1 MTGKIRLFR
10 KSAMTESEAYF
21 IVHLID
27 GIGPVRAKK
36 LKEHF
41 DSLDRALLARGA
53 DLRPVQGIGGEL
65 VEKLVSWKENVPVD
79 AERARAAE
87 LGLQIVTFADAA
99 YPASLK
105 EIYDPPLVLYIKGRI
120 PETWPRGIAVVGSR
134 ETSHYGLETAK
145 KLGYQLAYAG
155 VPVISGLA
163 RGIDT
168 AAHLGA
174 LAAKGTTWAVLGCG
188 LDQIYP
194 PENDALAAKIVESG
208 GCLIS
213 ELALGTAPDKRTF
226 PMRNRIVSG
235 LGFGTL
241 VIEAGRQSGALITAR
256 QALDQGRQV
265 FAVPGRIDNPSAQG
279 CHQLIKDG
287 AKLVEGVE
295 DILGEL
301 EFLLPREAVST
312 PRPLPDNLTPEEQQ
326 IYAAIE
332 LDETPIDTITRA
344 TGLTSGVVS
353 SALLRLEM
361 RKLVKQL
368 PGKRF
373 VRTS

>member
-1 MTGKIRLFR
+1 
-10 KSAMTESEAYF
+10 MTESEAYF
-21 IVHLID
+21 IVNLIS
-27 GIGPVRAKK
+27 GIGPVRARK
-36 LKEHF
+36 LKERF
-41 DSLDRALLARGA
+41 GTLDRALVARGA
-53 DLRPVQGIGGEL
+53 DLRSVEGIGPEL
-65 VEKLVSWKENVPVD
+65 VEKLVSWESTTNAEKERKW
-79 AERARAAE
+79 AED
-87 LGLQIVTFADAA
+87 LGLTVITQADAA
-99 YPASLK
+99 YPASLL
-105 EIYDPPLVLYIKGRI
+105 EIYDPPLVLYTKGKI
-120 PETWPRGIAVVGSR
+120 PETWPRGVAVVGSR

-168 AAHLGA
+168 SAHLGA
-174 LAAKGTTWAVLGCG
+174 LAAKGTTWAALGCG
-188 LDQIYP
+188 LDQMYP

-213 ELALGTAPDKRTF
+213 ELPLGTSPDKRTF

-235 LGFGTL
+235 LSFGVL

-265 FAVPGRIDNPSAQG
+265 FAVPGRIDNPLAQG

-295 DILGEL
+295 DILAEL
-301 EFLLPREAVST
+301 EFLIPRERPT
-312 PRPLPDNLTPEEQQ
+312 PEARPLPANLTGDEEKV
-326 IYAAIE
+326 YAAIE
-332 LDETPIDTITRA
+332 RDETPIDTITQR
-344 TGLTSGVVS
+344 TGLPSGTVS
-353 SALLRLEM
+353 STLLRLEM
-361 RKLVKQL
+361 KKLVRQL
-368 PGKRF
+368 PGKVF

>member
-1 MTGKIRLFR
+1 
-10 KSAMTESEAYF
+10 MTESEAHF
-21 IVHLID
+21 IVNLVS
-27 GIGPVRAKK
+27 GIGPVRAKR
-36 LKEHF
+36 LRERF
-41 DSLDRALLARGA
+41 GSLELALLKRES
-53 DLRPVQGIGGEL
+53 DLRSVEGIGPEL
-65 VEKLVSWKENVPVD
+65 AGKLAAWESTTEFEKERKW
-79 AERARAAE
+79 AEE
-87 LGLQIVTFADAA
+87 LGLTILTLADAA
-99 YPASLK
+99 YPESLR
-105 EIYDPPLVLYIKGRI
+105 EIYDPPLVLYIKGKI
-120 PETWPRGIAVVGSR
+120 PETWPRGVGVVGSR

-145 KLGYQLAYAG
+145 KLSYQIGYAG

-188 LDQIYP
+188 LDQMYP
-194 PENDALAAKIVESG
+194 PENDSLAAKIVESG

-213 ELALGTAPDKRTF
+213 ELPLGTSPDKRTF

-235 LGFGTL
+235 LSFGVL
-241 VIEAGRQSGALITAR
+241 VIEAGRKSGALITAR

-265 FAVPGRIDNPSAQG
+265 FAVPGRIDNPLAQG

-295 DILGEL
+295 DILTEL
-301 EFLLPREAVST
+301 EFLLPKESVST
-312 PRPLPDNLTPEEQQ
+312 PRPLPGNLTGEEEK

-332 LDETPIDTITRA
+332 LDETPIDSIIQK
-344 TGLTSGVVS
+344 TGLPSGTVS
-353 SALLRLEM
+353 STLLRLEM
-361 RKLVKQL
+361 KKLVRQL
-368 PGKRF
+368 PGKVF

>member
-1 MTGKIRLFR
+1 
-10 KSAMTESEAYF
+10 MTESEAY
-21 IVHLID
+21 LILNLLS
-27 GIGPVRAKK
+27 GIGPVKAKR
-36 LKEHF
+36 LRERF
-41 DSLDRALLARGA
+41 GSLDLALTAHGT
-53 DLRPVQGIGGEL
+53 DLRSVEGIGPEL
-65 VEKLVSWKENVPVD
+65 VEKITSWKETTD
-79 AERARAAE
+79 ADRERKWAAE
-87 LGLQIVTFADAA
+87 LGLSIVTMADKE
-99 YPASLK
+99 YPVSLS
-105 EIYDPPLVLYIKGRI
+105 EIYDPPMVLYIKGKV
-120 PETWPRGIAVVGSR
+120 PATWPRGIAVVGSR

-174 LAAKGTTWAVLGCG
+174 LAAKGTTWAALGCG
-188 LDQIYP
+188 LDKMYP
-194 PENDALAAKIVESG
+194 PENDVLAAKIVESG

-213 ELALGTAPDKRTF
+213 ELPLGTSPDKRTF

-235 LGFGTL
+235 LSFGCL

-265 FAVPGRIDNPSAQG
+265 FAVPGRIDNPLAQG

-295 DILGEL
+295 DILAEL
-301 EFLLPREAVST
+301 EFLNLREEAPQPRALPA
-312 PRPLPDNLTPEEQQ
+312 NLSPEEEKV
-326 IYAAIE
+326 YAAIE
-332 LDETPIDTITRA
+332 LDETPIDAITRE
-344 TGLTSGVVS
+344 TGLPSGTVS
-353 SALLRLEM
+353 STLLRLEM
-361 RKLVKQL
+361 KKMVKQL
-368 PGKRF
+368 PGKLF

>member
-1 MTGKIRLFR
+1 
-10 KSAMTESEAYF
+10 MTESEAYL

-27 GIGPVRAKK
+27 GIGPVRAKR
-36 LKEHF
+36 LKERF
-41 DSLDRALLARGA
+41 GTLDRALLSRGA
-53 DLRPVQGIGGEL
+53 DLRGVEGIGSEL
-65 VEKLVSWKENVPVD
+65 VQKLVSWKETTD
-79 AERARAAE
+79 ADKERKWAAE
-87 LGLQIVTFADAA
+87 LGLQIVTQADAI
-99 YPASLK
+99 YPASLR
-105 EIYDPPLVLYIKGRI
+105 EIYDPPLVLYIKGKI
-120 PETWPRGIAVVGSR
+120 PETWPRGVAVVGSR
-134 ETSHYGLETAK
+134 ETSHYGLENAK

-174 LAAKGTTWAVLGCG
+174 LAAKGATWAVLGCG
-188 LDQIYP
+188 LDKMYP

-213 ELALGTAPDKRTF
+213 ELQLGTAPDKRTF

-235 LGFGTL
+235 LSFGTL

-265 FAVPGRIDNPSAQG
+265 FAVPGRIDNPHAQG
-279 CHQLIKDG
+279 CHQLIKEG

-301 EFLLPREAVST
+301 EFLIPRSEVAT
-312 PRPLPDNLTPEEQQ
+312 PRPLPADLSGDELKV
-326 IYAAIE
+326 YAVLE
-332 LDETPIDTITRA
+332 RDETPIDVITRE
-344 TGLTSGVVS
+344 TGLPSGAVS
-353 SALLRLEM
+353 SSLLRLEM
-361 RKLVKQL
+361 RKLVRQL
-368 PGKRF
+368 PGKVF

>member
-1 MTGKIRLFR
+1 
-10 KSAMTESEAYF
+10 MTESEAYF
-21 IVHLID
+21 ILNLLP
-27 GIGPVRAKK
+27 GIGPVRARR
-36 LKEHF
+36 LRERF
-41 DSLDRALLARGA
+41 GSLDLALTARGV
-53 DLRPVQGIGGEL
+53 DLRSVEGIGPEM
-65 VEKLVSWKENVPVD
+65 VQALVSWKETTD
-79 AERARAAE
+79 HEKERKWAGE
-87 LGLQIVTFADAA
+87 LGLTIVTPADKA
-99 YPASLK
+99 YPVSLG
-105 EIYDPPLVLYIKGRI
+105 EIYDPPLCLYIKGKV
-120 PETWPRGIAVVGSR
+120 PETWPRGVAVVGSR

-155 VPVISGLA
+155 VLVISGLA

-188 LDQIYP
+188 LDKMYP

-213 ELALGTAPDKRTF
+213 ELPLGTSPDKRTF

-235 LGFGTL
+235 LSFGVL

-265 FAVPGRIDNPSAQG
+265 FAVPGRIDNPLAQG

-301 EFLLPREAVST
+301 EFLNLREEAPK
-312 PRPLPDNLTPEEQQ
+312 PRPLPENLTGDEEKV
-326 IYAAIE
+326 YAAIE
-332 LDETPIDTITRA
+332 LDETPIDAITQA
-344 TGLTSGVVS
+344 TGLPSGTVS
-353 SALLRLEM
+353 STLLRLEM
-361 RKLVKQL
+361 RKLVRQL
-368 PGKRF
+368 PGKVF

>member
-1 MTGKIRLFR
+1 
-10 KSAMTESEAYF
+10 MTESEAYF
-21 IVHLID
+21 IVNLVS
-27 GIGPVRAKK
+27 GIGPVRAKR
-36 LKEHF
+36 LKERF
-41 DSLDRALLARGA
+41 GSLDRALVAREA
-53 DLRPVQGIGGEL
+53 DLKSVEGIGAEL
-65 VEKLVSWKENVPVD
+65 AGKLHAWETSTNVAKER
-79 AERARAAE
+79 EWAAE
-87 LGLQIVTFADAA
+87 LGLTVVTQADAA

-105 EIYDPPLVLYIKGRI
+105 EIYDPPLVLYIKGTI
-120 PETWPRGIAVVGSR
+120 PETWPRGVAVVGSR

-145 KLGYQLAYAG
+145 KLSYQLGYAG

-168 AAHLGA
+168 SAHLGA
-174 LAAKGTTWAVLGCG
+174 LAAKGLTWAALGCG
-188 LDQIYP
+188 LDQMYP

-213 ELALGTAPDKRTF
+213 ELPLGTSPDKRTF

-235 LGFGTL
+235 LSFGVL

-265 FAVPGRIDNPSAQG
+265 FAVPGRIDNPLAQG
-279 CHQLIKDG
+279 CHRLIKDG

-295 DILGEL
+295 DILTEL
-301 EFLLPREAVST
+301 EFLLPREKSTPT
-312 PRPLPDNLTPEEQQ
+312 PRPLPANLTGEEET

-332 LDETPIDTITRA
+332 LDETPIDAITQK
-344 TGLTSGVVS
+344 TGLPSGTVS
-353 SALLRLEM
+353 STLLRLEM
-361 RKLVKQL
+361 KKLVRQL
-368 PGKRF
+368 PGKVF

>member
-1 MTGKIRLFR
+1 
-10 KSAMTESEAYF
+10 MTESEAYF
-21 IVHLID
+21 ILNLLS
-27 GIGPVRAKK
+27 GIGPVKAKR
-36 LKEHF
+36 LRERF
-41 DSLDRALLARGA
+41 GSLDLALTARGA
-53 DLRPVQGIGGEL
+53 DLRSVEGIGPEL
-65 VEKLVSWKENVPVD
+65 VEKLTSWKESTD
-79 AERARAAE
+79 ADRERKWAEE
-87 LGLQIVTFADAA
+87 LGLSIVTMADKA
-99 YPASLK
+99 YPVSLS
-105 EIYDPPLVLYIKGRI
+105 EIYDPPLVLYIKGKV
-120 PETWPRGIAVVGSR
+120 PETWPRGVAVVGSR

-188 LDQIYP
+188 LDKMYP

-213 ELALGTAPDKRTF
+213 ELPLGTSPDKRTF

-235 LGFGTL
+235 LSFGTL

-265 FAVPGRIDNPSAQG
+265 FAVPGRIDNPLAQG
-279 CHQLIKDG
+279 CHQLIKEG

-295 DILGEL
+295 DILAEL
-301 EFLLPREAVST
+301 EFLPLRAEEAPA
-312 PRPLPDNLTPEEQQ
+312 PRPLPDNLTPEEQKV
-326 IYAAIE
+326 YSAID
-332 LDETPIDTITRA
+332 LDETPIDFITRVS
-344 TGLTSGVVS
+344 GLPSGSVS

-361 RKLVKQL
+361 RKLVKQM
-368 PGKRF
+368 PGKVF

>member
-1 MTGKIRLFR
+1 MVLL
-10 KSAMTESEAYF
+10 SCVAMTESEAYF

-27 GIGPVRAKK
+27 GIGPVRARK
-36 LKEHF
+36 LRERLG
-41 DSLDRALLARGA
+41 SLDRALLSRGA
-53 DLRPVQGIGGEL
+53 DLRSIDGIGNEL
-65 VEKLVSWKENVPVD
+65 VDKLLSWKENVPVEK
-79 AERARAAE
+79 ERARAAE

-105 EIYDPPLVLYIKGRI
+105 EIYDPPLALYIKGKI

-134 ETSHYGLETAK
+134 ETSHYGLENAK
-145 KLGYQLAYAG
+145 KLSYQLAYAG

-168 AAHLGA
+168 AAHFGA

-188 LDQIYP
+188 LDQVYP
-194 PENDALAAKIVESG
+194 PENDALAAKIVEAG

-226 PMRNRIVSG
+226 PMRNRIVSA

-265 FAVPGRIDNPSAQG
+265 FAVPGRIDNPLAQG

-287 AKLVEGVE
+287 AKLVEGVD

-312 PRPLPDNLTPEEQQ
+312 PRPLPENLTPEEEQ

-361 RKLVKQL
+361 RKLVRQL

>member
-1 MTGKIRLFR
+1 
-10 KSAMTESEAYF
+10 MTESDAYF

-27 GIGPVRAKK
+27 GIGPVRAKR
-36 LKEHF
+36 LRERF
-41 DSLDRALLARGA
+41 GSLDAALLARGA
-53 DLRPVQGIGGEL
+53 DLRGVEGIGSEMVDKL
-65 VEKLVSWKENVPVD
+65 TSWREIDVER
-79 AERARAAE
+79 ERKWAAR
-87 LGLQIVTFADAA
+87 LGLQIITQGDAT
-99 YPASLK
+99 YPASLR
-105 EIYDPPLVLYIKGRI
+105 EIYDPPLCLYIKGKI
-120 PETWPRGIAVVGSR
+120 PETWPRGVAVVGSR

-174 LAAKGTTWAVLGCG
+174 LAAKGTTWAALGCG
-188 LDQIYP
+188 LDKMYP

-213 ELALGTAPDKRTF
+213 ELPLGTAPDKRTF

-235 LGFGTL
+235 LSFGVL

-265 FAVPGRIDNPSAQG
+265 FAVPGRIDNPQAQG

-301 EFLLPREAVST
+301 EFLIPRDQVST
-312 PRPLPDNLTPEEQQ
+312 PRPLPANLSGDEEKV
-326 IYAAIE
+326 YAAIE
-332 LDETPIDTITRA
+332 LDETPIDTITQR
-344 TGLTSGVVS
+344 TGLASGTVS
-353 SALLRLEM
+353 STLLRLEM
-361 RKLVKQL
+361 KKLVRQL
-368 PGKRF
+368 PGKVF

>member
-1 MTGKIRLFR
+1 
-10 KSAMTESEAYF
+10 MTESDAFF
-21 IVHLID
+21 IVNLVP
-27 GIGPVRAKK
+27 GIGSMRAKR
-36 LKEHF
+36 LQERF
-41 DSLDRALLARGA
+41 GSLNRALVARES
-53 DLRPVQGIGGEL
+53 DLRSVQGIGAELAGKVASWENSVDVEGEQR
-65 VEKLVSWKENVPVD
+65 K
-79 AERARAAE
+79 AAD
-87 LGLQIVTFADAA
+87 LGLQVVTQADAA
-99 YPASLK
+99 YPPGLK
-105 EIYDPPLVLYIKGRI
+105 EIYDPPLCLYIKGKV
-120 PETWPRGIAVVGSR
+120 PETWPRGIGVVGSR
-134 ETSHYGLETAK
+134 ETSHYGLENAK
-145 KLGYQLAYAG
+145 KLSYQLAYAG

-188 LDQIYP
+188 LDKMYP

-213 ELALGTAPDKRTF
+213 ELPLGTSPDKSTF

-235 LGFGTL
+235 LSFGVL

-265 FAVPGRIDNPSAQG
+265 FAVPGRIDNPLAQG
-279 CHQLIKDG
+279 CHKLIKDG

-295 DILGEL
+295 DVLGEL
-301 EFLLPREAVST
+301 EFLFKSNEVST
-312 PRPLPDNLTPEEQQ
+312 PRPLPGNLTPEEEKV
-326 IYAAIE
+326 YAAIE
-332 LDETPIDTITRA
+332 LDETSIDAITQK
-344 TGLTSGVVS
+344 TGLPSGGVS
-353 SALLRLEM
+353 STLLRLEM

-368 PGKRF
+368 PGKVF

>member
-1 MTGKIRLFR
+1 
-10 KSAMTESEAYF
+10 MTESEAYF

-27 GIGPVRAKK
+27 GIGPVRAKR
-36 LKEHF
+36 LRERF
-41 DSLDRALLARGA
+41 GSLDLALAARGA
-53 DLRPVQGIGGEL
+53 DLRTVEGIGNEM
-65 VEKLVSWKENVPVD
+65 VDKITSWKEID
-79 AERARAAE
+79 ADKERKWAGQ
-87 LGLQIVTFADAA
+87 LGLQIVTPADAN
-99 YPASLK
+99 YPGSLR
-105 EIYDPPLVLYIKGRI
+105 EIYDPPLALYIKGTI
-120 PETWPRGIAVVGSR
+120 PETWPRGVAVVGSR

-174 LAAKGTTWAVLGCG
+174 LAAKGVTWAALGCG
-188 LDQIYP
+188 LDKMYP

-213 ELALGTAPDKRTF
+213 ELPLGTAPDKRTF
-226 PMRNRIVSG
+226 PMRNRIVAG
-235 LGFGTL
+235 LSFGVL

-256 QALDQGRQV
+256 QALEQGRQV
-265 FAVPGRIDNPSAQG
+265 FAVPGRIDNPLAQG

-301 EFLLPREAVST
+301 EFFQFREDAPK
-312 PRPLPDNLTPEEQQ
+312 PRPLPSNLSPEEEKV
-326 IYAAIE
+326 YAAIE
-332 LDETPIDTITRA
+332 LDETPIDQITRA
-344 TGLTSGVVS
+344 TGLPSGTVS
-353 SALLRLEM
+353 STLLRLEM
-361 RKLVKQL
+361 KKLVRQL
-368 PGKRF
+368 PGKVF

>member
-1 MTGKIRLFR
+1 
-10 KSAMTESEAYF
+10 MTESEAYF
-21 IVHLID
+21 ILHLLD
-27 GIGPVRAKK
+27 GIGPVKAKR
-36 LKEHF
+36 LRERF
-41 DSLDRALLARGA
+41 GSLGLALTARGA
-53 DLRPVQGIGGEL
+53 DLRSVEGIGSEL
-65 VEKLVSWKENVPVD
+65 VEKLVSWKETTD
-79 AERARAAE
+79 LDKERQWAEA
-87 LGLQIVTFADAA
+87 LGLTLITMADKE
-99 YPASLK
+99 YPVSLS
-105 EIYDPPLVLYIKGRI
+105 EIYDPPLVLYIKGKV
-120 PETWPRGIAVVGSR
+120 PETWPRGVAVVGSR

-188 LDQIYP
+188 LDKMYP

-213 ELALGTAPDKRTF
+213 ELPLGTSPDKRTF

-235 LGFGTL
+235 LSFGTL

-265 FAVPGRIDNPSAQG
+265 FAVPGRIDNPLAQG

-295 DILGEL
+295 DILAEL
-301 EFLLPREAVST
+301 EFLIPRESST
-312 PRPLPDNLTPEEQQ
+312 PTPRALPANLTGDEEKV
-326 IYAAIE
+326 YAAIE
-332 LDETPIDTITRA
+332 LDETPIDAITQA
-344 TGLTSGVVS
+344 TGLPSGTVS
-353 SALLRLEM
+353 STLLRLEM
-361 RKLVKQL
+361 RKLVRQL
-368 PGKRF
+368 PGKVF

>member
-1 MTGKIRLFR
+1 V
-10 KSAMTESEAYF
+10 TESEAYF
-21 IVHLID
+21 IAHLID
-27 GIGPVRAKK
+27 GLGPVKVKR

-41 DSLDRALLARGA
+41 GSLAQALTSRGA
-53 DLRPVQGIGGEL
+53 DLRGIEGVGNEMVDKILNWESTTDAAKERQG
-65 VEKLVSWKENVPVD
+65 
-79 AERARAAE
+79 AAN
-87 LGLQIVTFADAA
+87 LGLQIVTQADAA

-105 EIYDPPLVLYIKGRI
+105 EIYDPPLVLYIKGKI
-120 PETWPRGIAVVGSR
+120 PETWPRGVAVVGSR

-174 LAAKGTTWAVLGCG
+174 LAAKGTTWAALGCG
-188 LDQIYP
+188 LDKMYP
-194 PENDALAAKIVESG
+194 PENDALAAKICEMG
-208 GCLIS
+208 GCLVS
-213 ELALGTAPDKRTF
+213 ELPLGTAPDKRTF

-235 LGFGTL
+235 LSFGTL

-265 FAVPGRIDNPSAQG
+265 FAVPGRIDNPLAQG
-279 CHQLIKDG
+279 CHQLIKEG

-301 EFLLPREAVST
+301 EFLIPREAAPK
-312 PRPLPDNLTPEEQQ
+312 PRALPANLSPEEEKVF
-326 IYAAIE
+326 AAIE
-332 LDETPIDTITRA
+332 RDETPIDRITQA
-344 TGLTSGVVS
+344 TGLAPGAVS
-353 SALLRLEM
+353 STLLRLEM
-361 RKLVKQL
+361 KKLVRQL
-368 PGKRF
+368 PGKIF

>member
-1 MTGKIRLFR
+1 M
-10 KSAMTESEAYF
+10 
-21 IVHLID
+21 
-27 GIGPVRAKK
+27 RAKR
-36 LKEHF
+36 LQERF
-41 DSLDRALLARGA
+41 GSLDRALVARTA
-53 DLRPVQGIGGEL
+53 DLRSVQGIGEEL
-65 VEKLVSWKENVPVD
+65 APKLANWESSVD
-79 AERARAAE
+79 VKGERARVEE
-87 LGLQIVTFADAA
+87 LGLKVVTQADAA
-99 YPASLK
+99 YPPALK
-105 EIYDPPLVLYIKGRI
+105 EIYDPPLCLYIKGNI
-120 PETWPRGIAVVGSR
+120 PATWPRGIGVVGSR
-134 ETSHYGLETAK
+134 ETSHYGLENAK

-188 LDQIYP
+188 LDKMYP

-213 ELALGTAPDKRTF
+213 ELPLGTSPDKSTF

-235 LGFGTL
+235 LSFGVL

-256 QALDQGRQV
+256 QALEQGRQV
-265 FAVPGRIDNPSAQG
+265 FAVPGRIDNPQAQG

-295 DILGEL
+295 DVLGEL
-301 EFLLPREAVST
+301 EFLFPPETVAT
-312 PRPLPDNLTPEEQQ
+312 PRPLPANLTPEEEK
-326 IYAAIE
+326 IYGAIA
-332 LDETPIDTITRA
+332 LDETPIDAITA
-344 TGLTSGVVS
+344 STGLTSGTVS

-361 RKLVKQL
+361 RRLVKQL
-368 PGKRF
+368 PGKVF

>member
-1 MTGKIRLFR
+1 
-10 KSAMTESEAYF
+10 
-21 IVHLID
+21 V
-27 GIGPVRAKK
+27 
-36 LKEHF
+36 
-41 DSLDRALLARGA
+41 
-53 DLRPVQGIGGEL
+53 
-65 VEKLVSWKENVPVD
+65 
-79 AERARAAE
+79 
-87 LGLQIVTFADAA
+87 
-99 YPASLK
+99 
-105 EIYDPPLVLYIKGRI
+105 
-120 PETWPRGIAVVGSR
+120 AVVGSR

-174 LAAKGTTWAVLGCG
+174 LAAKGTTWAALGCG
-188 LDQIYP
+188 LDKMYP
-194 PENDALAAKIVESG
+194 PENDALAAKIVEAG

-213 ELALGTAPDKRTF
+213 ELPLGTAPDKRTF

-235 LGFGTL
+235 LSFGVL

-265 FAVPGRIDNPSAQG
+265 FAVPGRIDNPLAQG
-279 CHQLIKDG
+279 CHRLIKDG

-301 EFLLPREAVST
+301 EFLIPRESMTPT
-312 PRPLPDNLTPEEQQ
+312 PRALPANLSGDEEKV
-326 IYAAIE
+326 YAAIE
-332 LDETPIDTITRA
+332 LDETPIDLITQS
-344 TGLTSGVVS
+344 TGLPSGTVS
-353 SALLRLEM
+353 STLLRLEM
-361 RKLVKQL
+361 KKLVRQL
-368 PGKRF
+368 PGKVF

>member
-1 MTGKIRLFR
+1 
-10 KSAMTESEAYF
+10 MTESDAYF
-21 IVHLID
+21 IVNLVS
-27 GIGPVRAKK
+27 GIGPVRAKR
-36 LKEHF
+36 LAERF
-41 DSLDRALLARGA
+41 GTLDRALVSREA
-53 DLRPVQGIGGEL
+53 DLRTVEGIGPEL
-65 VEKLVSWKENVPVD
+65 AKALAGWESSTDAAKERKW
-79 AERARAAE
+79 AEE
-87 LGLQIVTFADAA
+87 LGLKIVTQADAT

-105 EIYDPPLVLYIKGRI
+105 EIYDPPLVLYIKGAI
-120 PETWPRGIAVVGSR
+120 PATWPRGIAVVGSR

-168 AAHLGA
+168 SAHLGA

-188 LDQIYP
+188 LDQMYP
-194 PENDALAAKIVESG
+194 PENDGLAAKIVEAG

-213 ELALGTAPDKRTF
+213 ELPLGTAPDKRTF

-235 LGFGTL
+235 LSFGTL

-265 FAVPGRIDNPSAQG
+265 FAVPGRIDNPLAQG

-295 DILGEL
+295 DILSEL
-301 EFLLPREAVST
+301 EFLIPKESVAT
-312 PRPLPDNLTPEEQQ
+312 PRPLPANLSAEEEK

-332 LDETPIDTITRA
+332 LDETPIDAITQR
-344 TGLTSGVVS
+344 TGLASGTVS
-353 SALLRLEM
+353 STLLRLEM
-361 RKLVKQL
+361 RKLVRQL
-368 PGKRF
+368 PGKVF

>member
-1 MTGKIRLFR
+1 
-10 KSAMTESEAYF
+10 MTESEAYF
-21 IVHLID
+21 IVNLVS
-27 GIGPVRAKK
+27 GVGPVRAKR
-36 LKEHF
+36 LKERF
-41 DSLDRALLARGA
+41 GSLDRALVAREA
-53 DLRPVQGIGGEL
+53 DLRSVEGIGPETAA
-65 VEKLVSWKENVPVD
+65 KLAAWESSTDVAKEQQW
-79 AERARAAE
+79 AEE
-87 LGLQIVTFADAA
+87 LGLTVLTMADAA
-99 YPASLK
+99 YPASLR
-105 EIYDPPLVLYIKGRI
+105 EIWDPPLVLYIKGKV
-120 PETWPRGIAVVGSR
+120 PETWPRGVAVVGSR

-145 KLGYQLAYAG
+145 KLSYQLGYAG

-168 AAHLGA
+168 SAHLGA

-188 LDQIYP
+188 LDQMYP

-213 ELALGTAPDKRTF
+213 ELSLGTSPDKRTF

-235 LGFGTL
+235 LSFGTL

-256 QALDQGRQV
+256 QALEQGRQV
-265 FAVPGRIDNPSAQG
+265 FAVPGRIDNPLAQG

-295 DILGEL
+295 DILSEL
-301 EFLLPREAVST
+301 EFLLPKESVAT
-312 PRPLPDNLTPEEQQ
+312 PRSLPENLSDEEKR

-332 LDETPIDTITRA
+332 LDETPIDAITQR
-344 TGLTSGVVS
+344 TGLPSGIVS
-353 SALLRLEM
+353 STLLRLEM
-361 RKLVKQL
+361 KKLVRQL
-368 PGKRF
+368 PGKMF